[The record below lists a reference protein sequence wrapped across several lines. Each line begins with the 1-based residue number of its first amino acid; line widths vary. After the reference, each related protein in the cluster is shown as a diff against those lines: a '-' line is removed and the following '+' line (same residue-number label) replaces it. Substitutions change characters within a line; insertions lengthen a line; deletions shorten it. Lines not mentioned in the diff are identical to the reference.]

1 MDNGSNSY
9 RRYCEGDEK
18 GLVEIIKE
26 YKDGLIIYI
35 NGYVDN
41 IVIAEEL
48 VEDTFV
54 HIGIKKPR
62 DKGKSSF
69 KTWLYTIARNITIDY
84 LRKNT
89 KRKVKEIC
97 IDECDE
103 ISNAEEELELSV
115 IRDENRI
122 IVHRALKKLNPQYR
136 QVLLLAYFEEFSNR
150 EISKIMKKSIH
161 SIETLV
167 YRARKSL
174 KEQLEKEGFYYEK
187 L

>member
-69 KTWLYTIARNITIDY
+69 KTAL
-84 LRKNT
+84 LK
-89 KRKVKEIC
+89 
-97 IDECDE
+97 
-103 ISNAEEELELSV
+103 
-115 IRDENRI
+115 I
-122 IVHRALKKLNPQYR
+122 I
-136 QVLLLAYFEEFSNR
+136 E
-150 EISKIMKKSIH
+150 
-161 SIETLV
+161 
-167 YRARKSL
+167 SL
-174 KEQLEKEGFYYEK
+174 
-187 L
+187 